1 MNKIRKSIFIKSFL
15 AMFIIVSIFSIQVL
29 ADEEINNIVENEEIE
44 NDVENDDKIKDLESQ
59 KRELEDQSDLMNAQI
74 EFIEGEL
81 SETVL
86 EITELSQNIFDKN
99 AEMQE
104 LETKAL
110 QLNEEAKVVNSQLEI
125 ANQDYDKI
133 KSLMEARLVAMYEI
147 GDISYLDL
155 LLNSKGIFEF
165 ISNYYYIS
173 IIADADSELLQTCLN
188 KKQSVESLIRE
199 LEKNEQNLNDIQEN
213 LKKDTIALSNFMAI
227 KNQKLKNLNAEE
239 LNLQQKIEEY
249 QSQIQSIESEIKIL
263 ALASNN
269 SDYVGGSFAWPVP
282 GYSKITSNFGMR
294 THPITGIY
302 KLHTGVDIGAPLGAA
317 FIASN
322 NGIVVKAEYNT
333 AYGNMVIVDH
343 GGGISTLYA
352 HGSEILTSVGQTIT
366 KGTPI
371 LKVGSTGY
379 STGPHA
385 HFEIRVNG
393 EYVNPLDYMVSNTD
407 EQNIETEIVEI
418 EEN

>member
-1 MNKIRKSIFIKSFL
+1 ML
-15 AMFIIVSIFSIQVL
+15 IIVSIFSIQVF
-29 ADEEINNIVENEEIE
+29 ADEEINNIDENEEIE
-44 NDVENDDKIKDLESQ
+44 NDVENDDKINDLELQ

-104 LETKAL
+104 LETEV
-110 QLNEEAKVVNSQLEI
+110 QLLNDEAKVVNSQLEI

-133 KSLMEARLVAMYEI
+133 KKLMEARLVAMYEI

-173 IIADADSELLQTCLN
+173 IIANADSELLQTCLD
-188 KKQSVESLIRE
+188 KKQNVENLINE
-199 LEKNEQNLNDIQEN
+199 LEKNEQKLNGLQED
-213 LKKDTIALSNFMAI
+213 LKKDTIALSNFITI

-302 KLHTGVDIGAPLGAA
+302 KLHTGVDIGAPLGAT
-317 FIASN
+317 FIAAN
-322 NGIVVKAEYNT
+322 DGIVVKAEYNI

-352 HGSEILTSVGQTIT
+352 HGSEILTSVGQTVT
-366 KGTPI
+366 KGTPV
-371 LKVGSTGY
+371 LNVGSTGY

-393 EYVNPLDYMVSNTD
+393 EYVNPLDYIVNNTD